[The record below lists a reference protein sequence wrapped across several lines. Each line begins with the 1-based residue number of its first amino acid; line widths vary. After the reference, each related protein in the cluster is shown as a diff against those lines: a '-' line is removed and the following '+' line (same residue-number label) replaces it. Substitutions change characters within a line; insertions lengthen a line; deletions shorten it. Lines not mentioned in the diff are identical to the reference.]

1 MSEGRIVGLA
11 LVLLL
16 PLFVGTGIVSAR
28 GGYATA
34 SFWRSERDRKLERIT
49 EHTGEWLWLH
59 GVWVVLLVVLAGG
72 MAGAATLVS
81 DAGEPALAGIGVGI
95 FLVSVVAWLVG
106 VLLQGP
112 PAAIAARVLREEGR
126 SPSWLEPLFTAV
138 GWVEVTYVAG
148 TAASY
153 VILGAAMVDSEVPA
167 AWAGW
172 VAIVVGALTILGSV
186 FTRGAVTFPELPLV
200 VPIVIGVAF
209 LVA

>member
-1 MSEGRIVGLA
+1 
-11 LVLLL
+11 
-16 PLFVGTGIVSAR
+16 
-28 GGYATA
+28 
-34 SFWRSERDRKLERIT
+34 
-49 EHTGEWLWLH
+49 
-59 GVWVVLLVVLAGG
+59 
-72 MAGAATLVS
+72 
-81 DAGEPALAGIGVGI
+81 
-95 FLVSVVAWLVG
+95 
-106 VLLQGP
+106 
-112 PAAIAARVLREEGR
+112 
-126 SPSWLEPLFTAV
+126 
-138 GWVEVTYVAG
+138 VTYVAG